1 MLSGLVVK
9 GQFISCR
16 YRTQSSIVICSRW
29 SLIASESSVAQ
40 AAWRLLKEWLAH
52 QLKLSDVI
60 QLFVAPSKNIR
71 ILRRRW

>member
-52 QLKLSDVI
+52 QL
-60 QLFVAPSKNIR
+60 
-71 ILRRRW
+71 